1 MPLPLSLLVSHPQRH
16 LRITILRGHPP
27 PQSAIPYPQGRD
39 AHAAVAA
46 ATPPAIT
53 LALHN
58 LRHVGTLLGH
68 HACVRRAEAR
78 MPLSLQQRFRLGE
91 VSFDPVLQTVVYNHV
106 FEVVEEREKE
116 EEREAQVG
124 NRAGDGWGRG
134 RDEGGSLRRK

>member
-1 MPLPLSLLVSHPQRH
+1 
-16 LRITILRGHPP
+16 
-27 PQSAIPYPQGRD
+27 
-39 AHAAVAA
+39 
-46 ATPPAIT
+46 
-53 LALHN
+53 
-58 LRHVGTLLGH
+58 
-68 HACVRRAEAR
+68 